1 MTTETPSKALPSLCP
16 ELVEGLED
24 RPDSIDSQ
32 THQQIVDRVI
42 DCYRAC
48 KADQPLAQD
57 PYQPG
62 GEWANYL
69 AERRTTYEAMK
80 TGDSI
85 TAGQQLRNFWR
96 NELSPIVKEYAKYE
110 QILAGEEEYIDRF
123 LVNVSRNYET
133 WKEIFRVDQEQL
145 EVPAVGNPWGLMI
158 DGQMVIPKA
167 TRFHALAS
175 QIGEL
180 LRDRPSPKVIEI
192 GAGYGGQAYYLLRDY
207 SDITYVDLDLPETL
221 VIAAYYLLATHP
233 ELNIALYGESSAPI
247 DQQID
252 KHDVVMLPN
261 YALPQLSDQ
270 SVDLCV
276 NSFSFSEMPVETLT
290 EYLNQITRCVKSY
303 LLHNNMDR
311 RGVVNRGFERIPASD
326 YPIDSQRW
334 KRLYKKFDLFHGHQ
348 GDYRE
353 FLYQRI
359 ASAGR
364 QN

>member
-1 MTTETPSKALPSLCP
+1 LPSLCP
-16 ELVEGLED
+16 ELVEGLKD

-32 THQQIVDRVI
+32 THQQIVERVM

-48 KADQPLAQD
+48 KSDQPLAKD

-69 AERRTTYEAMK
+69 AERRTTYEAMMA
-80 TGDSI
+80 GDSS
-85 TAGQQLRNFWR
+85 TAGRQLRNFWR

-110 QILAGEEEYIDRF
+110 QILAGEEEYIERF
-123 LVNVSRNYET
+123 LLNVSRNYET
-133 WKEIFRVDQEQL
+133 WNEIFRVDKDQL
-145 EVPAVGNPWGLMI
+145 EVPVVGNPWGLMI
-158 DGQMVIPKA
+158 DDQLVIPKA

-180 LRDRPSPKVIEI
+180 LRDVHSPKVVEI

-233 ELNIALYGESSAPI
+233 ELNITLYGESSAPI
-247 DQQID
+247 GQQIED
-252 KHDVVMLPN
+252 HDVVMLPN

-276 NSFSFSEMPVETLT
+276 NSFSFSEMPVETLR
-290 EYLNQITRCVKSY
+290 EYFEQITRCVKSY

-311 RGVVNRGFERIPASD
+311 RGVFNRGFERIPASD
-326 YPIDSQRW
+326 YPIDSRCW
-334 KRLYKKFDLFHGHQ
+334 KRLYKRFDLFHGHQ

-353 FLYQRI
+353 FLYQRM
-359 ASAGR
+359 ASSGR